1 MRYSTTGHGMSQLH
15 CCQGTREVLS
25 GTDNHGVVTSPS
37 WVAGQVGGALA
48 LNGSTTTVNIGN
60 ASNANFGSGS
70 FTIATWFTTTGT
82 AFQRLISKG
91 NYGNTNG
98 YPLASSGGT
107 IVFALGANGNQAQS
121 LALNTPGGL
130 NNGAWH
136 HVAISVDRSAQTV
149 TVFVDGVAQNLTI
162 GTGYCGSAS
171 GTTASIAACPVNGS
185 SLGRL
190 ALGSYDG
197 TTEYFNGSLDDVR
210 FYNRPL
216 VAGELTRIMAG
227 D

>member
-1 MRYSTTGHGMSQLH
+1 LISSTSTALPDEEVGATLEQLPSELTF
-15 CCQGTREVLS
+15 QTRI
-25 GTDNHGVVTSPS
+25 D
-37 WVAGQVGGALA
+37 GALQK
-48 LNGSTTTVNIGN
+48 LE
-60 ASNANFGSGS
+60 
-70 FTIATWFTTTGT
+70 
-82 AFQRLISKG
+82 G

-98 YPLASSGGT
+98 YLLASSGGT

-149 TVFVDGVAQNLTI
+149 TAFVDGVAQNLTI

-185 SLGRL
+185 STGRL

-197 TTEYFNGSLDDVR
+197 TTEYFNGVLDDTR
-210 FYNRPL
+210 LYNRSV